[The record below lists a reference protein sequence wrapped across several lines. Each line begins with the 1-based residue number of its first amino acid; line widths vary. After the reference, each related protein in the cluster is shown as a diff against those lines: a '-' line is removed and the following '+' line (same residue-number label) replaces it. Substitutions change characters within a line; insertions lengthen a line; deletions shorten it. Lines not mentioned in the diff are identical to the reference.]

1 MSNGVLYRTIREQ
14 IVEQLRREVL
24 SGQLTEG
31 QPLREQRLAERFGVS
46 RGPIRDALLQLTQE
60 GLLISQPNCGVRVGQ
75 APSESIQPMV
85 VDFRRRLEAHAL
97 AILFDRDG
105 GTHASCLLV
114 NLESVLERLWNASR
128 SADMPA
134 FVEHDMAFHR
144 TIVEAPGDAD
154 LLAIWLSIILR
165 MRLIYSRHADLGES
179 YREHEA
185 VVVAMQ
191 SGDRDGAIQA
201 LEANIQ

>member
-1 MSNGVLYRTIREQ
+1 MANGVVYRTIREQ

-60 GLLISQPNCGVRVGQ
+60 GLLISQPNCGVRVGL
-75 APSESIQPMV
+75 APSESIQPLV
-85 VDFRRRLEAHAL
+85 VDFRRRLEGHAL
-97 AILFDRDG
+97 AMVFDRDEG
-105 GTHASCLLV
+105 HGAARLLDE
-114 NLESVLERLWNASR
+114 LEQVLGRLWTACQA
-128 SADMPA
+128 ADMPT

-144 TIVEAPGDAD
+144 AIIEASGDGD

-179 YREHEA
+179 FREHEA
-185 VVVAMQ
+185 VVVAMRA
-191 SGDRDGAIQA
+191 GDRDKAIHA